1 MFKKI
6 DIYGHKI
13 NLNYMG
19 DETYNTCPSAFI
31 SLLTIFFTITS
42 LYPKFEDFIYNK
54 GISINS
60 QIVLLNEIELHERI
74 ELGNYSDFIIGLEF

>member
-19 DETYNTCPSAFI
+19 EETFNTCPSAFI
-31 SLLTIFFTITS
+31 SLLTIFFTVTS
-42 LYPKFEDFIYNK
+42 LYPRFEDYIYNK
-54 GISINS
+54 GIQINS
-60 QIVLLNEIELHERI
+60 YIDLLNEIE
-74 ELGNYSDFIIGLEF
+74 